1 MRNKMMSS
9 KLIAALLLGLTLG
22 LAHAQEPL
30 SWEQLDEAEQQ
41 VLKPYA
47 ERWETFSPEQQ
58 QRLQKG
64 ARRWQQM
71 DSEERTAVRQ
81 RFERWQQMPAEQKQ
95 RIRERFKEYQAL
107 PPAQQQRIRQ
117 QMEAFRN
124 MPEAQ
129 REELLQRW
137 RSMSAEEREAVRAQ
151 RRAQSDTT
159 RPSSEV
165 APAPP
170 SAAVSESASEGEGDS
185 DKPAEEPGAA
195 TLPEHDGR
203 FRDNHMERRSIETP
217 MRRPR

>member
-1 MRNKMMSS
+1 MMSS

-30 SWEQLDEAEQQ
+30 SWEQLDETEQQ

-47 ERWETFSPEQQ
+47 ERWESFSPEQQ

-71 DSEERTAVRQ
+71 DSEERAAVRQ

-107 PPAQQQRIRQ
+107 PPAQQKRIRQ

-137 RSMSAEEREAVRAQ
+137 RSMSVEEREAVRAQ
-151 RRAQSDTT
+151 MRDQSDTT
-159 RPSSEV
+159 PPSLKKL
-165 APAPP
+165 APP
-170 SAAVSESASEGEGDS
+170 SPESESDSQGETDAG
-185 DKPAEEPGAA
+185 KPAEAPEAA

-203 FRDNHMERRSIETP
+203 FRDNRMERRSIEKP